1 LLQEEKE
8 FPTVSRKS
16 VLSQRSQHKSNRN
29 LKLMPVIPASWK
41 VRQEDCRKF
50 EAILS
55 YIVSDCFKKKK
66 EKIIYKIYGKI
77 QPVLTYSQNQHLQF
91 VCSLSSLRSN
101 SSMESLVYP
110 SRAFFLFKEWSPCP
124 RQVLN
129 LLCTSVCWASSTP
142 NFHPLV
148 CAGECMCIHASF

>member
-1 LLQEEKE
+1 MTKHKGAAQWCSACLACSRPQVQFPVSHRSPTPSQTTTTTNFKPQILFSQHLYLGASLLQEEKE

-66 EKIIYKIYGKI
+66 GED
-77 QPVLTYSQNQHLQF
+77 
-91 VCSLSSLRSN
+91 
-101 SSMESLVYP
+101 
-110 SRAFFLFKEWSPCP
+110 
-124 RQVLN
+124 N
-129 LLCTSVCWASSTP
+129 L
-142 NFHPLV
+142 
-148 CAGECMCIHASF
+148 